1 MLAPPVAG
9 CQNRVFKLDTTEIN
23 ESSFIL
29 PIGGFHTLTVY
40 GLFIT
45 HKKIKFHVLMR
56 DPQPACT

>member
-1 MLAPPVAG
+1 MKNLNVCRALKARGHKLG

-40 GLFIT
+40 GLLLT
-45 HKKIKFHVLMR
+45 KKN
-56 DPQPACT
+56 